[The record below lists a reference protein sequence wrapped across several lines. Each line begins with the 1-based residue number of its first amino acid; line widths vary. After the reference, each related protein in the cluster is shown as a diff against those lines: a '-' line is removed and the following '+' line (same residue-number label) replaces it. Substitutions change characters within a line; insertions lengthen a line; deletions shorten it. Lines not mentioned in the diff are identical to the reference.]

1 MREEIK
7 TIDLETF
14 KNVFGTLFFVS
25 TKLESIG
32 NKFLGE
38 LTTKQW
44 FLLATITTFFEE
56 PPTISQA
63 AIKVGLSHQNVKQV
77 ALRLQEKGFV
87 KIEKDKKDNRVSRI
101 LVTRKAFHYELNS
114 RKKNEKFIE
123 ELFKGIED
131 SEAKL
136 CLNVLLKLSE
146 NIDSIEIAK
155 Q

>member
-1 MREEIK
+1 MREEIN
-7 TIDLETF
+7 TFDLGTF
-14 KNVFGTLFFVS
+14 KNIFGTLFLVS
-25 TKLESIG
+25 TKLETIG

-56 PPTISQA
+56 PPTISEA

-77 ALRLQEKGFV
+77 ALRLQEKEFV
-87 KIEKDKKDNRVSRI
+87 TIEKDKKDNRVSRI
-101 LVTRKAFHYELNS
+101 LVTRKAFNYELKS

-123 ELFKGIED
+123 ELFKDIND

-136 CLNVLLKLSE
+136 CLKILLKLSE
-146 NIDSIEIAK
+146 NIDSIKIAK
-155 Q
+155 K